1 MYRIPDRIKFFS
13 AVATTAILPTSMR
26 IKSRSALLGR
36 LQRSKTRNADI
47 IVACHPKSGSTWFR
61 VMLSRLYQMRYDLP
75 PQRIVKSDEFYNRN
89 RSLPRF
95 LVSNGHY
102 AYEAQTQTVLDEAGP
117 GMMDGKK
124 LIFLARNPCDVAVSW
139 FLQFTKR
146 TKAFK
151 RELINSTLR
160 HPVDPHS
167 IEMWDFVMHEELGL
181 PGLIEFHNMWERR
194 VNESNAGM
202 IVRYEDLRSKPVDT
216 LSQVSEFLGAP
227 FNREEIE
234 HSVEFASFD
243 NMRKLEQEGYF
254 HNAGMA
260 LRNKND
266 PDTLKVRRAKVGGF
280 RDYFTSDQVAIM
292 DEMIRDRLSPT
303 LGYEPAP
310 ASEAASKSSSSSQAR
325 L

>member
-13 AVATTAILPTSMR
+13 AVATTAVLPTSMR
-26 IKSRSALLGR
+26 IQSRSVLLGR
-36 LQRSKTRNADI
+36 LQRTKSLNADI
-47 IVACHPKSGSTWFR
+47 IVASHPKSGSTWFR
-61 VMLSRLYQMRYDLP
+61 VMLSRLYHMRYKLP
-75 PQRIVKSDEFYNRN
+75 PQRIVKSDEFYNRD

-102 AYEAQTQTVLDEAGP
+102 SYESETQNVLDEIGP
-117 GMMDGKK
+117 GMAGGKK
-124 LIFLARNPCDVAVSW
+124 LILLARHPCDVAVSW
-139 FLQFTKR
+139 YLQFTKR

-160 HPVDPHS
+160 QPIDRNS

-181 PGLIEFHNMWERR
+181 PALIEFHNMWERR
-194 VNESNAGM
+194 VNDSTAGM
-202 IVRYEDLRSKPVDT
+202 IVRYEDLRTQPVDT
-216 LSQVSEFLGAP
+216 LSRVCEFLGAP
-227 FNREEIE
+227 FTREEIE

-254 HNAGMA
+254 HNSGMA
-260 LRNKND
+260 LRNKKD

-280 RDYFTSDQVAIM
+280 RDYFNDDQVAIM

-303 LGYEPAP
+303 LGYGLTPTSDAP
-310 ASEAASKSSSSSQAR
+310 SQSSNSAS
-325 L
+325 

>member
-13 AVATTAILPTSMR
+13 AVATTAILPASMR

-47 IVACHPKSGSTWFR
+47 IVASHPKSGSTWFR
-61 VMLSRLYQMRYDLP
+61 VMLSRLYHMRYKLP
-75 PQRIVKSDEFYNRN
+75 PQRIVKSDEFYNRD

-102 AYEAQTQTVLDEAGP
+102 AYERETQTVLDEADP
-117 GMMDGKK
+117 AMAAGKK
-124 LIFLARNPCDVAVSW
+124 LILLARHPCDIAVSW
-139 FLQFTKR
+139 YLQFTKR

-151 RELINSTLR
+151 RELINSTLKQPIDR
-160 HPVDPHS
+160 NN

-181 PGLIEFHNMWERR
+181 PALIEFHNMWERR
-194 VNESNAGM
+194 VNDSEAGM
-202 IVRYEDLRSKPVDT
+202 IVRYEDLRTQPVET
-216 LSQVSEFLGAP
+216 LSQVCEFLATP

-234 HSVEFASFD
+234 HAVEFASFD

-260 LRNKND
+260 LRNKKD

-280 RDYFTSDQVAIM
+280 RDYFTAEQVAIM
-292 DEMIRDRLSPT
+292 DEMIRERLSPT
-303 LGYEPAP
+303 LGYALSP
-310 ASEAASKSSSSSQAR
+310 SSPRGASQAHR
-325 L
+325 